1 MAQLQEKAQELK
13 EALATSEEFKS
24 LQSLHQQIEEDDI
37 AKKMLD
43 NFRQLQLE
51 LQQKQMQGVQISE
64 EEAQKAQ
71 QQFELVQQHDL
82 ISQLM
87 EAEQKLSVIIG
98 DINKIITEPLEEIYG
113 NPDQEQN

>member
-1 MAQLQEKAQELK
+1 MAQLQDKAQELK
-13 EALATSEEFKS
+13 LALAESDEFKS
-24 LQSLHQQIEEDDI
+24 LQSLHSQIEEDEI

-64 EEAQKAQ
+64 EEAQQAQ

-82 ISQLM
+82 ISKLM
-87 EAEQKLSVIIG
+87 EAEQQLSVIIG

-113 NPDQEQN
+113 SPEQ